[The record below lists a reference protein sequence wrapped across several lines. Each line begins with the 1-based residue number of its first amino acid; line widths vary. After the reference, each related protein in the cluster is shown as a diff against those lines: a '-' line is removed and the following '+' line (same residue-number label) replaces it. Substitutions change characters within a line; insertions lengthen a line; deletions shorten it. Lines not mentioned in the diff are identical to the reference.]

1 MNNSIEYNLFS
12 NSIKNIDYYRRK
24 IEKIVRKQLSWRYEM
39 PTCFHDVKV
48 INDIIYNEKTHF
60 VEEFKEYLLYEDN
73 NEFLNR
79 YYKTIE
85 IYNKLPRILNFYE
98 QCSKIYPNY
107 TIIPESKYMYKN
119 IKKNKK
125 LLIKCNFISVILK
138 MKKKKMEKI

>member
-73 NEFLNR
+73 NEFLS
-79 YYKTIE
+79 
-85 IYNKLPRILNFYE
+85 F
-98 QCSKIYPNY
+98 
-107 TIIPESKYMYKN
+107 
-119 IKKNKK
+119 
-125 LLIKCNFISVILK
+125 
-138 MKKKKMEKI
+138 